1 MKTIKEDDNIDSPWF
16 SFVVD
21 DEKIDYTHKQYTD
34 LNEFHEASLI
44 THRWKQQP
52 FKRETNNLL
61 HFRKTN
67 NPTNNISKHVNNQ
80 ASQPA
85 K

>member
-44 THRWKQQP
+44 THRWKQ
-52 FKRETNNLL
+52 
-61 HFRKTN
+61 
-67 NPTNNISKHVNNQ
+67 
-80 ASQPA
+80 
-85 K
+85 